1 MSTFFEN
8 YDGTKI
14 EFGIEICDKFQK
26 FLGILSDIHM
36 DYHINHLSITVF
48 DDGFSDGL
56 FSLHLPRSTIS
67 FGAKSNPEGYT
78 LSFKNVLGVNGEIKT
93 NTLQAILTMGDNFST
108 TIKKPRYEVLESV
121 MEKFC
126 EAKKIKFIYFCG

>member
-8 YDGTKI
+8 YDGSKI

-26 FLGILSDIHM
+26 FLSILSDIHM
-36 DYHINHLSITVF
+36 DYNINHLSITVF
-48 DDGFSDGL
+48 DDGFSDGV
-56 FSLHLPRSTIS
+56 FSLHLPRCTIS

-78 LSFKNVLGVNGEIKT
+78 LSFKKVYGMNGELSADALRSLLWI
-93 NTLQAILTMGDNFST
+93 GDDFST
-108 TIKKPRYEVLESV
+108 TIKKPRYEVFESV